1 MPWEK
6 IAQGS
11 AMVLG
16 KFVTTSSSSWWLALD
31 LIPSV
36 IDKKEVGLRDGSAPC
51 LTRVWRFPPASKITD
66 RIFICVIYLAR
77 KSSDT

>member
-16 KFVTTSSSSWWLALD
+16 KFVTTPSSSWWLALD

-36 IDKKEVGLRDGSAPC
+36 IDKKEVGLRDGSALVLSMPGSC
-51 LTRVWRFPPASKITD
+51 MAIPSCKRD
-66 RIFICVIYLAR
+66 
-77 KSSDT
+77 